1 MKDIFNDVLGIDGVH
16 GLLFISDEGG
26 VKVSKF
32 SDQFKDEEEKLSQI
46 DWASFT
52 IELTGIND
60 AELLYETARFYIK
73 KSGTGYLIV
82 ILGYEAPISM
92 VRLNCEIMLPSLD
105 KMKSTGKKIGAL
117 LRKKIF

>member
-1 MKDIFNDVLGIDGVH
+1 MKDIFKDVLGTDGVH
-16 GLLFISDEGG
+16 GLLFISDEGE
-26 VKVSKF
+26 VKLSKF
-32 SDQFKDEEEKLSQI
+32 SDQFKDEEEKLSRI

-60 AELLYETARFYIK
+60 AELLYENARFYVK

-92 VRLNCEIMLPSLD
+92 VRLNCEIMLPALD

-117 LRKKIF
+117 FRKKIF